1 MEDNKKKKQIT
12 IAVIGALILI
22 IAIIGSAYAVF
33 TATLTGVKQNKLT
46 TGYVTMTCTETN
58 FTLSDTSVKTD
69 EEGIALENN
78 EATCTLNTT
87 MNGTM
92 NIGYDVA
99 LYDVDSLT
107 PSDSLTENNVKIQA
121 SKVDNST
128 TSYLAGSSA
137 TEGVLVSSIKTSAG
151 QYDTS
156 ITGYKLDSAT
166 VNTTKTIEYKVKAWV
181 ANEEGNSTTTTNT
194 DGYCSDTTK
203 TTKETC
209 ESAGEIWGYD
219 QKIGQAGGTFS
230 FKLKVGASQVLS

>member
-12 IAVIGALILI
+12 IAVIGVLILI

-46 TGYVTMTCTETN
+46 TGYVTMSCTETN
-58 FTLSDTSVKTD
+58 FTLENTSVLTD
-69 EEGIALENN
+69 EQGIARSDN
-78 EATCTLNTT
+78 EATCTLSTT

-99 LYDVDSLT
+99 LYDVTNSAAL
-107 PSDSLTENNVKIQA
+107 SENNVKIQA

-137 TEGVLVSSIKTSAG
+137 TTGVLVSSIKTSAG

-166 VNTTKTIEYKVKAWV
+166 VNQTKTIEYKVKAWV
-181 ANEEGNSTTTTNT
+181 ANEGSGSSSLTPTVT
-194 DGYCSDTTK
+194 DGYCSNQTY

-219 QKIGQAGGTFS
+219 QKIGQEGGSFS

>member
-1 MEDNKKKKQIT
+1 
-12 IAVIGALILI
+12 
-22 IAIIGSAYAVF
+22 
-33 TATLTGVKQNKLT
+33 
-46 TGYVTMTCTETN
+46 MTCNETN

-99 LYDVDSLT
+99 LYDVTNSAAL
-107 PSDSLTENNVKIQA
+107 SENNIKIQA
-121 SKVDNST
+121 SKVDNSNT
-128 TSYLAGSSA
+128 TYLAGSSA
-137 TEGVLVSSIKTSAG
+137 TTGVLISSIKTQAG

-156 ITGYKLDSAT
+156 ITGYKIDSAT
-166 VNTTKTIEYKVKAWV
+166 VNQTKTIEYKVKAWV

-194 DGYCSDTTK
+194 DGYCSNQTY

>member
-12 IAVIGALILI
+12 IAVIGVLILI

-33 TATLTGVKQNKLT
+33 TATLTGVKENKLT
-46 TGYVTMTCTETN
+46 TGYVTMSCTETN
-58 FTLSDTSVKTD
+58 FTLENTSVKTD

-78 EATCTLNTT
+78 EATCTLSTT

-92 NIGYDVA
+92 TVGYDVA
-99 LYDVDSLT
+99 LYDVTNSAAL
-107 PSDSLTENNVKIQA
+107 SENNVKIQA
-121 SKVDNST
+121 IKVDNST

-137 TEGVLVSSIKTSAG
+137 TTGVLVSSIKTSAG

-181 ANEEGNSTTTTNT
+181 ANEGSGSGSLTPTVT
-194 DGYCSDTTK
+194 DGYCSNQTY

-219 QKIGQAGGTFS
+219 QKIGQEGGTFS

>member
-12 IAVIGALILI
+12 IAVIGVLILI
-22 IAIIGSAYAVF
+22 IAVIGSAYAVF
-33 TATLTGVKQNKLT
+33 TATLTGVKENKLT
-46 TGYVTMTCTETN
+46 TGYVTMSCTETN
-58 FTLSDTSVKTD
+58 FTLENTSVLTD
-69 EEGIALENN
+69 EQGIARNDN
-78 EATCTLNTT
+78 EATCTLVTT

-99 LYDVDSLT
+99 LYDVTNSAAL
-107 PSDSLTENNVKIQA
+107 SENNVKIQA

-137 TEGVLVSSIKTSAG
+137 TTGVLVSSIKTSAG

-181 ANEEGNSTTTTNT
+181 AKANETGNSTTTTKT
-194 DGYCSDTTK
+194 DGYCSNQTY

-219 QKIGQAGGTFS
+219 QKIGQEGGTFS

>member
-1 MEDNKKKKQIT
+1 MNENNKKKQLTIT
-12 IAVIGALILI
+12 IIGVLILV
-22 IAIIGSAYAVF
+22 IAVVGASFAVF

-58 FTLSDTSVKTD
+58 FTLENTSVLTD
-69 EEGIALENN
+69 EQGIARNDN
-78 EATCTLNTT
+78 EATCTLAAT
-87 MNGTM
+87 MAGTM
-92 NIGYDVA
+92 TVGYDVA
-99 LYDVDSLT
+99 LYDVTNSAAL
-107 PSDSLTENNVKIQA
+107 SENNIKIQA
-121 SKVDNST
+121 SKVDNSNT
-128 TSYLAGSSA
+128 TYLAGSSA
-137 TEGVLVSSIKTSAG
+137 TTGVLVSSIKTSAG

-194 DGYCSDTTK
+194 DGYCSNQTY

-219 QKIGQAGGTFS
+219 QKIGQEGGTFS

>member
-1 MEDNKKKKQIT
+1 MEENKKKQIT
-12 IAVIGALILI
+12 IAVIGVLILI

-33 TATLTGVKQNKLT
+33 TATLTGVKENKLT
-46 TGYVTMTCTETN
+46 TGYVTMSCTETN
-58 FTLSDTSVKTD
+58 FTLENTSVLTD
-69 EEGIALENN
+69 EQGIARNDN
-78 EATCTLNTT
+78 EATCTLVTT

-99 LYDVDSLT
+99 LYDVTNS
-107 PSDSLTENNVKIQA
+107 SALTENNVKIQA

-137 TEGVLVSSIKTSAG
+137 TTGVLVSSIKTSAG
-151 QYDTS
+151 EYDTT

-166 VNTTKTIEYKVKAWV
+166 VNQTKTIEYKVKAWV
-181 ANEEGNSTTTTNT
+181 ANEGSGSSSLTPTVT
-194 DGYCSDTTK
+194 DGYCSNQTY

-219 QKIGQAGGTFS
+219 QKIGQEGGSFS

>member
-33 TATLTGVKQNKLT
+33 TATLTGVKENKLT
-46 TGYVTMTCTETN
+46 TGYVTMSCTETN
-58 FTLSDTSVKTD
+58 FTFENTSVLTD
-69 EEGIALENN
+69 EQGIARNDN
-78 EATCTLNTT
+78 EATCTLVTT

-99 LYDVDSLT
+99 LYDVTNSAAL
-107 PSDSLTENNVKIQA
+107 SENNVKIQA

-137 TEGVLVSSIKTSAG
+137 TTGVLVSSIKTSAG

-181 ANEEGNSTTTTNT
+181 ANETGNSTTTTNT
-194 DGYCSDTTK
+194 DGYCSNQTY

>member
-12 IAVIGALILI
+12 IAVIGVLILI
-22 IAIIGSAYAVF
+22 IAVIGSAYAVF
-33 TATLTGVKQNKLT
+33 TATLTGVKENKLT
-46 TGYVTMTCTETN
+46 TGYVTMSCTETN
-58 FTLSDTSVKTD
+58 FTLENTSVLTD
-69 EEGIALENN
+69 EQGIARNDN
-78 EATCTLNTT
+78 EATCTLSTT

-99 LYDVDSLT
+99 LYDVTNSAAL
-107 PSDSLTENNVKIQA
+107 SENNIKIQA

-137 TEGVLVSSIKTSAG
+137 TTGVLVSSIKTSAG

-181 ANEEGNSTTTTNT
+181 ANEGSGSGSLTPTVT
-194 DGYCSDTTK
+194 DGYCSNQTY

-219 QKIGQAGGTFS
+219 QKIGQEGGTFS

>member
-181 ANEEGNSTTTTNT
+181 ANETGNSTTTTNT
-194 DGYCSDTTK
+194 DGYCSNQTY

-219 QKIGQAGGTFS
+219 QKIGQEGGTFS

>member
-1 MEDNKKKKQIT
+1 MNNKSKDKKVKLLT
-12 IAVIGALILI
+12 AAGVLLLVV
-22 IAIIGSAYAVF
+22 AIVGVSFAVF
-33 TATLTGVKQNKLT
+33 TANLTGVKENKLT
-46 TGYVTMTCTETN
+46 TGYVTMSCTETN
-58 FTLSDTSVKTD
+58 FTFENTSVLTD
-69 EEGIALENN
+69 EQGIARNDN
-78 EATCTLNTT
+78 EATCTLVTT

-99 LYDVDSLT
+99 LYDVTNSAAL
-107 PSDSLTENNVKIQA
+107 SENNVKIQA

-137 TEGVLVSSIKTSAG
+137 TTGVLVSSIKTSAG

-166 VNTTKTIEYKVKAWV
+166 VNQTKTIEYKVKAWV

>member
-12 IAVIGALILI
+12 IAVIGVLILI

-33 TATLTGVKQNKLT
+33 TATLTGVKENKLT
-46 TGYVTMTCTETN
+46 TGYVTMSCTETN
-58 FTLSDTSVKTD
+58 FTLENTSVLTD
-69 EEGIALENN
+69 EQGIARNDN
-78 EATCTLNTT
+78 EATCTLSTT

-99 LYDVDSLT
+99 LYDVTNSTAL
-107 PSDSLTENNVKIQA
+107 SENNVKIQA

-137 TEGVLVSSIKTSAG
+137 TTGVLVSSIKTSAG
-151 QYDTS
+151 EYDTT

-181 ANEEGNSTTTTNT
+181 ANEGSGSSSLTPTVT
-194 DGYCSDTTK
+194 DGYCSNQTY

-219 QKIGQAGGTFS
+219 QKIGQEGGSFS

>member
-1 MEDNKKKKQIT
+1 MENKKKKQIT
-12 IAVIGALILI
+12 IAVIGVLILI

-33 TATLTGVKQNKLT
+33 TATLTGVKENKLT
-46 TGYVTMTCTETN
+46 TGYVTMVCNETN
-58 FTLSDTSVKTD
+58 FTLSNTQPLTD
-69 EEGIALENN
+69 EQGLALNNN
-78 EATCTLNTT
+78 EATCTLSTT

-99 LYDVDSLT
+99 LYDVTNSAAL
-107 PSDSLTENNVKIQA
+107 SENNVKIQA

-137 TEGVLVSSIKTSAG
+137 TTGVLVSSIKTSAG

-166 VNTTKTIEYKVKAWV
+166 VNQTKTIEYKVKAWV

-194 DGYCSDTTK
+194 DGYCSNQTY

-219 QKIGQAGGTFS
+219 QKIGQEGGTFS

>member
-1 MEDNKKKKQIT
+1 MEEKNKKKQIT
-12 IAVIGALILI
+12 IAVIGVLILI

-46 TGYVTMTCTETN
+46 TGYVTMSCTETN
-58 FTLSDTSVKTD
+58 FTLENTSVLTD
-69 EEGIALENN
+69 EQGIALDNN
-78 EATCTLNTT
+78 EATCTLSTT

-99 LYDVDSLT
+99 LYDVTNSAA
-107 PSDSLTENNVKIQA
+107 LTENNIKIQA
-121 SKVDNST
+121 SKVDNTT

-137 TEGVLVSSIKTSAG
+137 TTGVLVSSIKTSAG
-151 QYDTS
+151 QYDTT
-156 ITGYKLDSAT
+156 ITGYKIDSAT
-166 VNTTKTIEYKVKAWV
+166 VNQTKTIEYKVKAWV

-203 TTKETC
+203 TTKEAC
-209 ESAGEIWGYD
+209 ESAGEVWGYD

>member
-166 VNTTKTIEYKVKAWV
+166 VNTYNYNKY
-181 ANEEGNSTTTTNT
+181 
-194 DGYCSDTTK
+194 
-203 TTKETC
+203 
-209 ESAGEIWGYD
+209 
-219 QKIGQAGGTFS
+219 
-230 FKLKVGASQVLS
+230 

>member
-1 MEDNKKKKQIT
+1 MENNKKKRIT
-12 IAVIGALILI
+12 IAVIGVLILV
-22 IAIIGSAYAVF
+22 IAIVGSAYAVF
-33 TATLTGVKQNKLT
+33 TATLTGVKENKLT
-46 TGYVTMTCTETN
+46 TGYVTMTCNETN

-99 LYDVDSLT
+99 LYDVTNST
-107 PSDSLTENNVKIQA
+107 ALTENNIKIQA

-137 TEGVLVSSIKTSAG
+137 TTGVLVSSIKTSAG
-151 QYDTS
+151 QYDTT

-166 VNTTKTIEYKVKAWV
+166 VNQTKTIEYKVKAWV
-181 ANEEGNSTTTTNT
+181 ANETGNSTTTTNT

-219 QKIGQAGGTFS
+219 QKIGQASGTFS